1 MASYGGQQDFAVSAF
16 MSKVDKL
23 GGLVRK
29 NRFSVEITPPN
40 SLSSEIQ
47 ASSINFLAKTISFP
61 ARAFGST
68 TYRSGGR
75 FGLEVPYET
84 TFEPVSL
91 TILDTGNHAARKFW
105 NGWFEHIQGVD
116 AATGQ
121 NYNMQYYK
129 KFVGTVK
136 ISTYSEEQP
145 IKTAPKYQITLHQ
158 AWPKTIS
165 AIELGW
171 ENSELAD
178 FDIDIAYS
186 KWTET
191 T

>member
-1 MASYGGQQDFAVSAF
+1 MATFGGQQDFAVSAF

-47 ASSINFLAKTISFP
+47 SSSINFLANTISLP

-68 TYRSGGR
+68 TYRSGCR
-75 FGLEVPYET
+75 FGFVVSFET

-186 KWTET
+186 RWTET